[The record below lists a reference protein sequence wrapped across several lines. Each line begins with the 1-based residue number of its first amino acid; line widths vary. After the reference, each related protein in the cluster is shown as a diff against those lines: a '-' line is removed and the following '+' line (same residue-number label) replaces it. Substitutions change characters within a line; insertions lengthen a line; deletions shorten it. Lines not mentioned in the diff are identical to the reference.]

1 MLLTISNSKPVST
14 GCLLL
19 TCLNC
24 FLVDD
29 HRAAE
34 EPHAHPY
41 ISSQKS
47 SHKDQATSIVKEGFY
62 VKKLNLQSKVTKI
75 NVEEQQQQL
84 YA

>member
-34 EPHAHPY
+34 EPHAHTY
-41 ISSQKS
+41 ISKSEEFSQRSRNNNSQRKILRQKAES
-47 SHKDQATSIVKEGFY
+47 
-62 VKKLNLQSKVTKI
+62 TK
-75 NVEEQQQQL
+75 
-84 YA
+84 

>member
-34 EPHAHPY
+34 EPHVHTY
-41 ISSQKS
+41 ISKSEELSQRS
-47 SHKDQATSIVKEGFY
+47 SNINSQRKILRQ
-62 VKKLNLQSKVTKI
+62 KVESTK
-75 NVEEQQQQL
+75 
-84 YA
+84 